1 MIKSGFYVFNQETA
15 YDVRIRD
22 WSSDVVSS
30 VLEKVRYFAAS
41 RDLGRLRRDRGQRDL
56 VPTEEEALSYPYTP
70 AELMHVEM
78 NRQRNVVGTPEQV
91 KAQLVE
97 LGERYGV
104 SEFVVLTICHDF
116 EAKIRSY
123 EQIGRAHV

>member
-1 MIKSGFYVFNQETA
+1 MVFFFKQKTA
-15 YDVRIRD
+15 YELRISG
-22 WSSDVVSS
+22 WSSDVCSS
-30 VLEKVRYFAAS
+30 
-41 RDLGRLRRDRGQRDL
+41 DLLWRLRRDRGQRDL
-56 VPTEEEALSYPYTP
+56 VPTEEEALSYTYTP